1 MDVYRITDQTSLII
15 VSTVSFLF
23 DFAIL
28 PFKMWTMSNKYLS
41 LHEFIIVC
49 IISHF
54 QLLSKYFEKNKYVK
68 YKTDLLPQWA
78 LTIANNLEHN
88 VHKYR

>member
-1 MDVYRITDQTSLII
+1 MDVYRITAKTSLII
-15 VSTVSFLF
+15 VTTVTFLF

-28 PFKMWTMSNKYLS
+28 PFKMWTLSNTYLS
-41 LHEFIIVC
+41 LHESIIVC
-49 IISHF
+49 IILHF
-54 QLLSKYFEKNKYVK
+54 KLVSKYFDKNKYVK

-88 VHKYR
+88 VHN